1 AFEPGTHASTFG
13 GNFLAARAGLAV
25 LEALF
30 EDGVLQRA
38 AAAGERLREGL
49 IALSRRRP
57 EVFGEVRG
65 LGLMLG
71 VELKA
76 AGSQFL
82 SACLKR
88 GILVNV
94 IAERVLRLLPPLIV
108 SDEEIDQALSILEQ
122 AARSEERRVGKGCTP
137 L

>member
-1 AFEPGTHASTFG
+1 
-13 GNFLAARAGLAV
+13 
-25 LEALF
+25 
-30 EDGVLQRA
+30 
-38 AAAGERLREGL
+38 
-49 IALSRRRP
+49 
-57 EVFGEVRG
+57 
-65 LGLMLG
+65 

-122 AARSEERRVGKGCTP
+122 AAEECVSECPSSAT
-137 L
+137 